1 MADAK
6 TGCVPKK
13 KKRSSDK
20 SGLPKILRA
29 YETSTED
36 IKFFSKSSII
46 SLVSSTY

>member
-20 SGLPKILRA
+20 CGLPKILRA
-29 YETSTED
+29 YETSKE
-36 IKFFSKSSII
+36 I
-46 SLVSSTY
+46 